1 VVKYVAK
8 IQFGYKVL
16 HKNKGLSPGLPGAS
30 LGNLRQI
37 SLWINGYQLLFG
49 SSHQGCL
56 FGCFGRRLS
65 IKSIKDRGA
74 NKDGEK
80 EGNDIHSS
88 TKEKRL
94 PAADCVKGCAIHW
107 ILD

>member
-1 VVKYVAK
+1 MDIKFYIK
-8 IQFGYKVL
+8 IKACP
-16 HKNKGLSPGLPGAS
+16 PGLPGAS

-37 SLWINGYQLLFG
+37 SLWINGYQLLFS

-80 EGNDIHSS
+80 EGNDIHSG
-88 TKEKRL
+88 TEEKRL
-94 PAADCVKGCAIHW
+94 PAADCVKGSAIHW
-107 ILD
+107 ISD